1 MECGIFSY
9 CGRGAGRDLVVAAM
23 SVARWGMREWGVV
36 GMSANGQTCE
46 YQRFI
51 DVDDVR
57 KDIDRKLY
65 RIVGG
70 AECVLGYVRSASCS
84 SQSFGLATCG
94 PKRVGYR
101 SFAVLNGEI
110 SQAFRDRAYFLRNDL
125 ADAPDAEVVGTMAAS
140 LLADNANHTSQDVVT
155 AFGRTIREAIP
166 GGRATGMFLHW
177 GKFCIIRN
185 EYPLW
190 VSSRKSGSI
199 IASVPW
205 DTGREPCMIGD
216 DDGAVRMVGDD
227 EIERDQ
233 SQ

>member
-1 MECGIFSY
+1 MECGMFAY
-9 CGRGAGRDLVVAAM
+9 CGRVATQELTVAAM

-36 GMSANGQTCE
+36 AQSRNGEVCE
-46 YQRFI
+46 WQRFI

-101 SFAVLNGEI
+101 TYCVLNGEI
-110 SQAFRDRAYFLRNDL
+110 TQAFRDRAYFLRNDL
-125 ADAPDAEVVGTMAAS
+125 ADAPDAECVGVMAAS
-140 LLADNANHTSQDVVT
+140 LLADSNEVPIDDVVM
-155 AFGRTIREAIP
+155 AFGRTCRDAMP
-166 GGRATGMFLHW
+166 RAKFCGLMIHW
-177 GKFCIIRN
+177 GKLVIAN
-185 EYPLW
+185 NDSPLW
-190 VSSRKSGSI
+190 VSTGKRGTI
-199 IASVPW
+199 FATAPW
-205 DTGREPCMIGD
+205 DTRREPCMIGD
-216 DDGAVRMVGDD
+216 ERKSVEIITDDD
-227 EIERDQ
+227 IESDQ